1 MTRTDTDWH
10 NRARALADRLAAG
23 DVLGSGWRVAFE
35 RVPRHA
41 FVPFFYDDLG
51 LRVDSGNPKY
61 LDAVYR
67 DTSLT
72 TQRIRVA
79 GADLVVPTSSS
90 TMPSLMARM
99 LTMLDVADGMR
110 VAEIGTGTGYN
121 VALLCHQLGAENV
134 ASIDIDPEIVDAA
147 RVRLARLGWHPHL
160 TTGHGRDGIPER
172 APYDRIIAT
181 CAISRIPSPWIGQL
195 APSGII
201 VADIR
206 GHLSSSLIALH
217 KTGRDTVEGRFT
229 GHPGHFMWLRALADN
244 PLRDGGDLRTTYGG
258 DNTTECHSDVDLS
271 LFDDPDFRF
280 LLQLY
285 APTVTGVSPGGDD
298 GTPRLFLTADDGS
311 IATADPEPLGQG
323 GLRIHQTGPLRIWD
337 HVENAVGNWTDLA
350 EPTRD
355 RFGLTAT
362 PERHW
367 TWLDNPKHRVP

>member
-1 MTRTDTDWH
+1 MTDWRT
-10 NRARALADRLAAG
+10 RARALADCLAAQN
-23 DVLGSGWRVAFE
+23 VLGAGWRVAFE
-35 RVPRHA
+35 QVPRHA

-51 LRVDSGNPKY
+51 LRVDSGNPRY

-72 TQRIRVA
+72 IQRMQVA
-79 GADLVVPTSSS
+79 GADLVIPTSSS

-121 VALLCHQLGAENV
+121 AALLCHRLGAENV
-134 ASIDIDPEIVDAA
+134 ASIDIDAEIVDAA

-160 TTGHGRDGIPER
+160 TTGQGRDGIPER

-181 CAISRIPSPWIGQL
+181 CAISRIPPSWIRQL
-195 APSGII
+195 APGGII

-206 GHLSSSLIALH
+206 GHLSGSLIVLCR
-217 KTGRDTVEGRFT
+217 TGGDTVEGRFT
-229 GHPGHFMWLRALADN
+229 GHPGHFMWLRALAGN

-258 DNTTECHSDVDLS
+258 DITTECHSDVDLS

-311 IATADPEPLGQG
+311 IATADPEPLGRRR
-323 GLRIHQTGPLRIWD
+323 LRIHQTGPLRIWD
-337 HVENAVGNWTDLA
+337 QVESAATQWANLSR
-350 EPTRD
+350 PTRD

-362 PERHW
+362 TERQW
-367 TWLDNPKHRVP
+367 IWLDTPEHSVP